1 MLVFKKKT
9 SYSKKKQRYSINFF
23 HYFGVFSF
31 IVAVLFLTYTIPF
44 VKYGFNRIIF
54 NNNLDTLNFFA
65 SSTKLTFEKIFGPS
79 YFSVNTPKKTADF
92 LKKSIF
98 ENFNFNKIDK
108 LELNIDYENL
118 QILEKQRLKK
128 KTNQKWAVARA
139 TYFNLNDESKK
150 KIKIKL
156 RAKGDRDLHR
166 ENLKQMSFKVD
177 IIGKDRIYGLEEF
190 SIQKPIIR
198 NYSLEI
204 LASKA
209 MLINDILAP
218 KTKIINLYLNGE
230 NRGIYHIEEGFSK
243 EILEL
248 NKRKNGPIF
257 GIDDNYSVSFP
268 NVNFDIYSKAYWE
281 KNNPELLIIARSK
294 LEHIKYNYNKED
306 FDLFQYFD
314 LQKWAKFFAL
324 SDILA
329 AHHGAKI
336 DSVKFFYNSTIE
348 KFEPIFFDGH
358 INSGTSKTNI
368 LLSDFINLNDQKKKD
383 MGYLIE
389 YKDWFKL
396 FFNKSKFNEGFL
408 KLYHDELARLID
420 DKFQQ
425 KMKKLFIDIEP
436 YNRIYYSKFMP
447 SDGIWSGSILPFYFD
462 KTFFSDRNAFIKN
475 KLNELKSLISQY
487 NIEPSDNFYYKKND
501 NNLFTKSYLD
511 LNDNVYFLKDIK
523 LIEKKINFTNP
534 SILFLKGNNS
544 IEKSY
549 FSGPVMLVQ
558 KEGKLKIYD
567 TIFDGLQN
575 VNVKSTNWTGSIN
588 TINTISDFSDV
599 VLKNI
604 YAEDALNF
612 VNSSG
617 ILKNIKIVNS
627 SSDAVDIDFGKFS
640 FDNLTCRDIKN
651 DCLDVSGSVI
661 KGTGLYGYGVNDK
674 VLSSGEKSLVEISN
688 FLSENSEI
696 GIVSKDSSK
705 VIVNKVK
712 FKNTK
717 LHGAAFKK
725 KEMFEGKT
733 YLSIQD
739 QSIIHKNDL
748 NDKYLVSLNSN
759 LKINDKIIKSSYTS
773 DQIENMMYG
782 NIYGSKTSK

>member
-9 SYSKKKQRYSINFF
+9 SYSKKKLKHSINFF

-31 IVAVLFLTYTIPF
+31 IVVVLFLAYTIPF
-44 VKYGFNRIIF
+44 VKYGFNRIIL
-54 NNNLDTLNFFA
+54 NNNLDTLNFFETYTELA
-65 SSTKLTFEKIFGPS
+65 FEKIFGPS

-98 ENFNFNKIDK
+98 ENFNSNKIDK

-128 KTNQKWAVARA
+128 KTNKKWAVARA
-139 TYFNLNDESKK
+139 TYLNLNDETKK
-150 KIKIKL
+150 KIKVKL
-156 RAKGDRDLHR
+156 RAKGDRDIHR

-177 IIGKDRIYGLEEF
+177 IIGKDRLYGLEEF

-204 LASKA
+204 LASKV
-209 MLINDILAP
+209 MLLNDILAP

-257 GIDDNYSVSFP
+257 GIDDNYGVSFP
-268 NVNFDIYSKAYWE
+268 NVIFDIYSKAYWE
-281 KNNPELLIIARSK
+281 KNNPELLTIARSK
-294 LEHIKYNYNKED
+294 LEHIKNNYKKEN

-336 DSVKFFYNSTIE
+336 DSVKFFYNPTIE

-358 INSGTSKTNI
+358 INSGTSKINI
-368 LLSDFINLNDQKKKD
+368 LLSDFINLNNQKEKN

-389 YKDWFKL
+389 YTEWFKL
-396 FFNKSKFNEGFL
+396 FFNESKFNKNFL
-408 KLYHDELARLID
+408 KLYHDELIRFID
-420 DKFQQ
+420 IEFEQQ
-425 KMKKLFIDIEP
+425 MKKIFVEIEP

-447 SDGIWSGSILPFYFD
+447 ADGIWSGSILPFYFD
-462 KTFFSDRNAFIKN
+462 KTFFLDRNIFIEN
-475 KLNELKSLISQY
+475 KLYELKSLISQY
-487 NIEPSDNFYYKKND
+487 NIEPSDKFDYKKND
-501 NNLFTKSYLD
+501 NNLFTEKNINLDKEVYL
-511 LNDNVYFLKDIK
+511 LEDIK
-523 LIEKKINFTNP
+523 LSEKKIKFLNS
-534 SILFLKGNNS
+534 SILFLTGDTS
-544 IEKSY
+544 IENSY
-549 FSGPVMLVQ
+549 FIGPVMIVQ

-567 TIFDGLQN
+567 TVFDGLKN
-575 VNVKSTNWTGSIN
+575 ISVKSTNWTGSIN
-588 TINTISDFSDV
+588 AINTISDFSDV
-599 VLKNI
+599 ILKNI
-604 YAEDALNF
+604 HAEDAINF
-612 VNSSG
+612 INSSG
-617 ILKNIKIVNS
+617 ILKNIEIINS
-627 SSDAVDIDFGKFS
+627 SSDAIDIDFGKFT
-640 FDNLTCRDIKN
+640 FDNLTCKQIKN

-661 KGTGLYGYGVNDK
+661 KGESLNGYSVNDK
-674 VLSSGEKSLVEISN
+674 VLSSGEESLVEISN
-688 FLSENSEI
+688 FKSENSEI

-712 FKNTK
+712 FTNTK
-717 LHGAAFKK
+717 LHGAVFKK

-733 YLSIQD
+733 YLSIED
-739 QSIIHKNDL
+739 NNIIIDN
-748 NDKYLVSLNSN
+748 NIYEKYLVSLNSS
-759 LKINDKIIKSSYTS
+759 LKINDKIIKSKHTS
-773 DQIENMMYG
+773 DEIEKMMYG
-782 NIYGSKTSK
+782 NIYGTKTSK